1 MAKLIDLEEPQERQ
15 EEEEEQQSVAEMF
28 AEESQQEE
36 TQEEQELPDKYR
48 GKSVEELVRMHQ
60 EAEKLLGR
68 QSSEVG
74 ELRQVVDSYIQ
85 TQLKQQNAP
94 QQEETVDDVDF
105 FTDPEAAVQ
114 RAINNHPKIREAE
127 QVSAQ
132 YKKTT
137 AMTQLQANHP
147 DMTEIIQDPKFAEW
161 IKASK
166 VRTRLFAEAD
176 QNYDYEAADE
186 LFSLWKERKAV
197 VSKTADLEK
206 QERKQTVR
214 SASTG
219 GARGS
224 AEKGPRKIYRRQD
237 IINLM
242 KNDPER
248 YLALADEITKAYAEN
263 RVK

>member
-15 EEEEEQQSVAEMF
+15 EEQQPTEDAF
-28 AEESQQEE
+28 AEEPQQQEE
-36 TQEEQELPDKYR
+36 TQEQELPDKYR

-166 VRTRLFAEAD
+166 IRTRLFAEAD

-186 LFSLWKERKAV
+186 LFSLWKERKAIV
-197 VSKTADLEK
+197 NKTANLEK

>member
-1 MAKLIDLEEPQERQ
+1 MAKLIDLEEQERPL
-15 EEEEEQQSVAEMF
+15 EEKQQPTEDIF

-36 TQEEQELPDKYR
+36 TQDQQEDLPDKYKN
-48 GKSVEELVRMHQ
+48 KSVEDLVRMHQ
-60 EAEKLLGR
+60 EAEKLLGK

-85 TQLKQQNAP
+85 TQLKQQQNAP

-105 FTDPEAAVQ
+105 FTDPETAVQ
-114 RAINNHPKIREAE
+114 RAIDNHPKIREAE

-132 YKKTT
+132 YRKTT
-137 AMTQLQANHP
+137 ALNQLQANHP
-147 DMTEIIQDPKFAEW
+147 DMTEIIKDPKFAEW

-166 VRTRLFAEAD
+166 IRTRLFSEAD
-176 QNYDYEAADE
+176 QNYDYDAADE

-197 VSKTADLEK
+197 VNKTADLEK

-242 KNDPER
+242 RNDPDR
-248 YLALADEITKAYAEN
+248 YLALSDEITRAYAEK

>member
-15 EEEEEQQSVAEMF
+15 EEQQPTEDAF
-28 AEESQQEE
+28 AEEPQQQEE

>member
-15 EEEEEQQSVAEMF
+15 EEQQPTEDAF
-28 AEESQQEE
+28 AEEPQQQEE

-186 LFSLWKERKAV
+186 LFSLWKERKAI
-197 VSKTADLEK
+197 VSKTANLEK

-224 AEKGPRKIYRRQD
+224 TEKAPRKIYRRQD

>member
-1 MAKLIDLEEPQERQ
+1 MAKLIDLEEQQERPP
-15 EEEEEQQSVAEMF
+15 EEEQPTEDLF
-28 AEESQQEE
+28 AEEPQQEE
-36 TQEEQELPDKYR
+36 TQEQQEELPDKYQ
-48 GKSVEELVRMHQ
+48 GKSVEDLVRMHQ

-85 TQLKQQNAP
+85 TQLAQQQNAP

-105 FTDPEAAVQ
+105 FTDPDAAVQ
-114 RAINNHPKIREAE
+114 RAIDNHPKIREAE

-137 AMTQLQANHP
+137 ALNQLQANHP

-161 IKASK
+161 IQASK

-197 VSKTADLEK
+197 VDKTASLEK

-242 KNDPER
+242 RNDPDR
-248 YLALADEITKAYAEN
+248 YLALADEITKAYAEK

>member
-15 EEEEEQQSVAEMF
+15 EEQQPTEDAF
-28 AEESQQEE
+28 AEEPQQEE
-36 TQEEQELPDKYR
+36 TQEQELPDKYR

-166 VRTRLFAEAD
+166 IRTRLFAEAD

-186 LFSLWKERKAV
+186 LFSLWKERKAI
-197 VSKTADLEK
+197 VSKTANLEK

-224 AEKGPRKIYRRQD
+224 TEKAPRKIYRRQD

>member
-15 EEEEEQQSVAEMF
+15 EEEQQPTEDAF
-28 AEESQQEE
+28 AEEPQQQEE

-224 AEKGPRKIYRRQD
+224 TEKAPRKIYRRQD

>member
-15 EEEEEQQSVAEMF
+15 EEKQPTEDAF
-28 AEESQQEE
+28 AEEPQQQEE
-36 TQEEQELPDKYR
+36 TQEKQELPDKYR

-206 QERKQTVR
+206 KERKQTVR

-224 AEKGPRKIYRRQD
+224 TEKAPRKIYRRQD

>member
-1 MAKLIDLEEPQERQ
+1 MAKIIDLEEQERPL
-15 EEEEEQQSVAEMF
+15 EEKQQPTEDIF

-36 TQEEQELPDKYR
+36 TQDQQEDLPDKYKN
-48 GKSVEELVRMHQ
+48 KSVEDLVRMHQ
-60 EAEKLLGR
+60 EAEKLLGK

-85 TQLKQQNAP
+85 TQLKQQQNAP

-105 FTDPEAAVQ
+105 FTDPETAVQ
-114 RAINNHPKIREAE
+114 RAIDNHPKIREAE

-132 YKKTT
+132 YRKTT
-137 AMTQLQANHP
+137 ALNQLQANHP
-147 DMTEIIQDPKFAEW
+147 DMTEIIKDPKFAEW

-166 VRTRLFAEAD
+166 IRTRLFSEAD
-176 QNYDYEAADE
+176 QNYDYDAADE

-197 VSKTADLEK
+197 VNKTADLEK

-242 KNDPER
+242 RNDPDR
-248 YLALADEITKAYAEN
+248 YLALSDEITRAYAEK

>member
-1 MAKLIDLEEPQERQ
+1 MAKLIDLEEQERPL
-15 EEEEEQQSVAEMF
+15 EEKQQPTEDIF

-36 TQEEQELPDKYR
+36 TQDQQEDLPDKYKN
-48 GKSVEELVRMHQ
+48 KSVEDLVRMHQ
-60 EAEKLLGR
+60 EAEKLLGK

-85 TQLKQQNAP
+85 TQLKQQQNAP

-105 FTDPEAAVQ
+105 FTDPETAVQ
-114 RAINNHPKIREAE
+114 KAIDNHPKIREAE

-132 YKKTT
+132 YRKTT
-137 AMTQLQANHP
+137 ALNQLQANHP
-147 DMTEIIQDPKFAEW
+147 DMTEIIKDPKFAEW

-166 VRTRLFAEAD
+166 IRTRLFSEAD
-176 QNYDYEAADE
+176 QNYDYDAADE

-197 VSKTADLEK
+197 VNKTADLEK

-242 KNDPER
+242 RNDPDR
-248 YLALADEITKAYAEN
+248 YLALSDEITRAYAEK

>member
-15 EEEEEQQSVAEMF
+15 EEQQPTEDAF
-28 AEESQQEE
+28 AEEPQQEE

-166 VRTRLFAEAD
+166 IRTRLFAEAD

-186 LFSLWKERKAV
+186 LFSLWKERKAI
-197 VSKTADLEK
+197 VSKTANLEK

-224 AEKGPRKIYRRQD
+224 TEKAPRKIYRRQD

>member
-15 EEEEEQQSVAEMF
+15 EEEEEEQQSVAEMF

-36 TQEEQELPDKYR
+36 TQEQELPDKYR

-85 TQLKQQNAP
+85 TQLAQHNAP

>member
-15 EEEEEQQSVAEMF
+15 EEEQQPTEDAF
-28 AEESQQEE
+28 AEEPQQQEE

-137 AMTQLQANHP
+137 AMTQLQTKHP

-186 LFSLWKERKAV
+186 LFSLWKERKAI
-197 VSKTADLEK
+197 VSKTANLEK

-224 AEKGPRKIYRRQD
+224 TEKAPRKIYRRQD

>member
-15 EEEEEQQSVAEMF
+15 EEEQQPTEDAF
-28 AEESQQEE
+28 AEEPQQQEE

>member
-186 LFSLWKERKAV
+186 LFSLWKERKAIV
-197 VSKTADLEK
+197 NKTANLEK

>member
-15 EEEEEQQSVAEMF
+15 EEKQPTEDAF
-28 AEESQQEE
+28 AEEPQQEE

-132 YKKTT
+132 YKKST
-137 AMTQLQANHP
+137 AMNQLQANHP

-186 LFSLWKERKAV
+186 LFSLWKERKAIV
-197 VSKTADLEK
+197 NKTANLEK

>member
-15 EEEEEQQSVAEMF
+15 EEQQPTEDAF
-28 AEESQQEE
+28 AEEPQQEE

-186 LFSLWKERKAV
+186 LFSLWKERKAI
-197 VSKTADLEK
+197 VSKTANLEK

-224 AEKGPRKIYRRQD
+224 TEKAPRKIYRRQD

>member
-15 EEEEEQQSVAEMF
+15 EEQQPTEDAF
-28 AEESQQEE
+28 AEEPQQQEE
-36 TQEEQELPDKYR
+36 TQEQELPDKYR

-85 TQLKQQNAP
+85 TQLAQQNAP

-186 LFSLWKERKAV
+186 LFSLWKERKAIV
-197 VSKTADLEK
+197 NKTANLEK

>member
-85 TQLKQQNAP
+85 TQLAQHNAP

-132 YKKTT
+132 YKKST
-137 AMTQLQANHP
+137 AMNQLQANHP

-186 LFSLWKERKAV
+186 LFSLWKERKAIV
-197 VSKTADLEK
+197 NKTANLEK

>member
-15 EEEEEQQSVAEMF
+15 EEQQPTEDAF
-28 AEESQQEE
+28 AQEPQQQEE

>member
-15 EEEEEQQSVAEMF
+15 EEQQPTEDAF
-28 AEESQQEE
+28 AEEPQQQEE

-132 YKKTT
+132 YKKST
-137 AMTQLQANHP
+137 AMNQLQANHP

-186 LFSLWKERKAV
+186 LFSLWKERKAIV
-197 VSKTADLEK
+197 NKTANLEK

>member
-15 EEEEEQQSVAEMF
+15 EEEQQPTEDVF
-28 AEESQQEE
+28 AEEPQQQEE
-36 TQEEQELPDKYR
+36 TQEQELPDKYR

-85 TQLKQQNAP
+85 TQLAQQNAP

-132 YKKTT
+132 YKKST
-137 AMTQLQANHP
+137 AMNQLQAKHP

-186 LFSLWKERKAV
+186 LFSLWKERKAIV
-197 VSKTADLEK
+197 NKTANLEK

>member
-15 EEEEEQQSVAEMF
+15 EEEQQPTEDAF
-28 AEESQQEE
+28 AEEPQQQEE

-186 LFSLWKERKAV
+186 LFSLWKERKAI
-197 VSKTADLEK
+197 VSKTANLEK

-224 AEKGPRKIYRRQD
+224 TEKAPRKIYRRQD

>member
-15 EEEEEQQSVAEMF
+15 EEEQQPTEDAF
-28 AEESQQEE
+28 AEEPQQQEE

-137 AMTQLQANHP
+137 AMSQLQANHP

-186 LFSLWKERKAV
+186 LFSLWKERKAI
-197 VSKTADLEK
+197 VSKTANLEK

-224 AEKGPRKIYRRQD
+224 TEKAPRKIYRRQD

>member
-15 EEEEEQQSVAEMF
+15 EEQQPTEDAF
-28 AEESQQEE
+28 AQEPQQEE

-166 VRTRLFAEAD
+166 IRTRLFAEAD

-186 LFSLWKERKAV
+186 LFSLWKERKAI
-197 VSKTADLEK
+197 VSKTANLEK

-224 AEKGPRKIYRRQD
+224 TEKAPRKIYRRQD